1 MLGTQLVLDRS
12 DVTNPGSALLSI
24 YNLEETY
31 IQYAHTNTHAWLQT
45 SMRAMKKMCRVQ
57 EQIP

>member
-1 MLGTQLVLDRS
+1 MLGTQLVLDRL
-12 DVTNPGSALLSI
+12 DVINPGSALLRI

-31 IQYAHTNTHAWLQT
+31 IQYTHTNTHTWLQT
-45 SMRAMKKMCRVQ
+45 LMRAMEKMCRGQ